1 MSVDLLFCLL
11 CVCLLKNNKQKTPPP
26 PNGRERPQA
35 YFCSS
40 MASAPSFLVSYICP

>member
-11 CVCLLKNNKQKTPPP
+11 CVCLLKNNKQKTPP